1 MRKNP
6 IIDADSYKATHYL
19 FYEPSVTNVYS
30 YAESRGGRYPGT
42 LFFGLQPFINDLA
55 ENRITRGDVDEAED
69 FCQAH
74 GVPFNR
80 EGWDRIVSR
89 HNGYLPLHIK
99 AVPEGTFVPTRNV
112 LCTVENTDPEL
123 PWLTSYV
130 ETALLRQLW
139 YATTVATRIFNM
151 KKRIKAHF
159 EATSDS
165 LDALPFALLDFSS
178 RGCSSYGANEIG
190 GAAYL
195 AHFLGSDSM
204 PAVRYANEHY
214 DCAMSGFSVPA
225 TEHSV
230 MCSWGADREEESF
243 RHFIEQAGGP
253 GKIVSVVA
261 DTWNVFEAADKFAR
275 MAATIQKSGTTLVF
289 RPDSG
294 EAEVVIPEVLR
305 RLASGFGTTVNSK
318 GLHVL
323 NGAKVLWGDGINEE
337 SHMRPFHVAWDQG
350 FAADS
355 IMTGS
360 GGGLMQADIDRDTC
374 KFAFKASAISKDG
387 GDTWTGIAKDPI
399 TDPGKRSKMGRL
411 SLHQSV
417 VSDGSQ
423 PLFTTQREGSWADT
437 PDLLRT
443 VYVDGDVTRTQSLD
457 EIRQRIDAQ
466 L

>member
-1 MRKNP
+1 MRYNP
-6 IIDADSYKATHYL
+6 ILDSDSYKPSHFL
-19 FYEPSVTNVYS
+19 FYEPDVTNVYS

-42 LFFGLQPFINDLA
+42 LFFGLQPFINKLNQNPVTFADL
-55 ENRITRGDVDEAED
+55 GEAES
-69 FCQAH
+69 FCALH
-74 GVPFNR
+74 GIPFNR
-80 EGWDRIVSR
+80 EGWERIITV
-89 HNGYLPLHIK
+89 HGGYLPLRIK

-112 LCTVENTDPEL
+112 LCTVENTDPSL
-123 PWLTSYV
+123 PWLTSYI
-130 ETALLRQLW
+130 ETALLRQIW
-139 YATTVATRIFNM
+139 YANTVATRIFNM

-165 LDALPFALLDFSS
+165 LDDLPFALLDFSS
-178 RGCSSYGANEIG
+178 RGCSSYEANEIG

-204 PAVRYANEHY
+204 PAVRYVNENY
-214 DCAMSGFSVPA
+214 FSTMSGFSVPA

-230 MCSWGADREEESF
+230 MCSWGRDREYESF
-243 RHFIEQAGGP
+243 KRIIEKGGGP

-261 DTWNVFEAADKFAR
+261 DTWDVFAAAQAFAD
-275 MAATIQKSGTTLVF
+275 MAEWIKSTGTTLVF

-294 EAEVVIPEVLR
+294 EAEVVIPHVLR
-305 RLASGFGTTVNSK
+305 ILAGGFGTTVNSK

-323 NGAKVLWGDGINEE
+323 NGVKVLWGDGINEG
-337 SHMRPFHVAWDQG
+337 SHMRPFHVAWDAG

-360 GGGLMQADIDRDTC
+360 GGGLMQADIDRDTA
-374 KFAFKASAISKDG
+374 KYAFKASAISKDG

-411 SLHQSV
+411 SLHREVSV
-417 VSDGSQ
+417 ENGQALYV
-423 PLFTTQREGSWADT
+423 TKREGSWADT

-443 VYVDGDVTRTQSLD
+443 VYENGSVYGLESIDV
-457 EIRQRIDAQ
+457 IRRRIDAQ